1 MITWLILLT
10 LGLVALAAAVVPLV
24 LDLRDR
30 RSREQAQQPDPHPTD
45 VLAPPPMIDGVSLR
59 TWLVHHHPSRE
70 HVWPEVVAE
79 FYDRAAAVP
88 AVFSYFHGVDLDV
101 LRSHFTAAL
110 VIVTHAGATRG
121 AVDLV
126 ATRHGGVRNAAG
138 VPITSD
144 VYDAVIGTLVA
155 VLRDARVPEHA
166 LAQLG
171 ETVAP
176 FRAPILA
183 AAFR

>member
-1 MITWLILLT
+1 MIAWLIALT
-10 LGLVALAAAVVPLV
+10 LGILTLAAGLVPLW

-30 RSREQAQQPDPHPTD
+30 RAFRTSIEPAHPSN
-45 VLAPPPMIDGVSLR
+45 VLAPPPMIDGVTLR

-70 HVWPEVVAE
+70 HVWPQVVAE
-79 FYDRAAAVP
+79 FYDRARDVP
-88 AVFSYFHGVDLDV
+88 AVFSYFHGVDLDQ
-101 LRSHFTAAL
+101 LRTHFTAAL

-121 AVDLV
+121 AVEHV
-126 ATRHGGVRNAAG
+126 ATRHAGVRNAAG

-144 VYDAVIGTLVA
+144 VYDAVIDTLVA